1 MQCRRLKRDARVGCP
16 NEFEKSFHR
25 LQMSH
30 TDLVKPSL
38 LAVFAHPDDEAF
50 SSGGTLAH
58 YAKLGVDVTLISST
72 RGEAGKVTDPVLGEV
87 KDVGALRETELQNAC
102 KELGI
107 NPPIFL
113 GYHDSGRL
121 ERLRKDDPLA
131 SINADP
137 LEMEQKIRNVI
148 KAVKPQVILTFDPH
162 GGYGHPDH
170 LVIHSATLAAFF
182 SSGDFEDAPQRLFY
196 TAMPTEIARMM
207 FASNASPTPGLDPE
221 LYGVSRSTI
230 AFGHDIAPYLDQKT
244 AALKAHASQVGPT
257 SRMGQM
263 PEAQRLEMQKRMSFE
278 NFSLGGIR
286 GVISSFPLR
295 GFFDGLGLD
304 VI

>member
-1 MQCRRLKRDARVGCP
+1 M
-16 NEFEKSFHR
+16 
-25 LQMSH
+25 
-30 TDLVKPSL
+30 KPSL

-58 YAKLGVDVTLISST
+58 YAKQGVNVTLISST
-72 RGEAGKVTDPVLGEV
+72 RGEAGKVTDPILGEV
-87 KDVGALRETELQNAC
+87 SDVGALRELELQNAC
-102 KELGI
+102 KALGI

-113 GYHDSGRL
+113 DYRDSGRL

-137 LEMEQKIRNVI
+137 LEMEQKVKDVI
-148 KAVKPQVILTFDPH
+148 EKVQPQVMLTFDPH

-170 LVIHSATLAAFF
+170 IVIHRAALAAFF
-182 SSGDFEDAPQRLFY
+182 SSGHLPGAPQRLFY
-196 TAMPTEIARMM
+196 TAFPIEIARMM
-207 FASNASPTPGLDPE
+207 FDSNASPTPGLSPE
-221 LYGVSRSTI
+221 LYGVSEDTI
-230 AFGHDIAPYLDQKT
+230 AFSHDVALYLEQKT

-263 PEAQRLEMQKRMSFE
+263 PEAQRAEMQKRMGFE
-278 NFSLGGIR
+278 NFSLGGTR
-286 GVISSFPLR
+286 GAIQNYPLR

-304 VI
+304 VV

>member
-1 MQCRRLKRDARVGCP
+1 VRLERNCS
-16 NEFEKSFHR
+16 NESEKSFCT
-25 LQMSH
+25 LQISH

-58 YAKLGVDVTLISST
+58 YASLSV
-72 RGEAGKVTDPVLGEV
+72 A
-87 KDVGALRETELQNAC
+87 
-102 KELGI
+102 LGI

-137 LEMEQKIRNVI
+137 LEMEAKI
-148 KAVKPQVILTFDPH
+148 KAVIEQVKPQVMLTFDPH

-170 LVIHSATLAAFF
+170 LVVHSAALAAFF
-182 SSGDFEDAPQRLFY
+182 SSGHLPNAPKRLFY
-196 TAMPTEIARMM
+196 TAFPIEIARMM
-207 FASNASPTPGLDPE
+207 FNSSATPTPGLEPE
-221 LYGVSRSTI
+221 LYGVSEDTI
-230 AFGHDIAPYLDQKT
+230 AFSHDVAPYLEQKM

-263 PEAQRLEMQKRMSFE
+263 PEDQRVNMQKRMSLE

-286 GVISSFPLR
+286 GAISSYPLR

>member
-1 MQCRRLKRDARVGCP
+1 MRLCRI
-16 NEFEKSFHR
+16 
-25 LQMSH
+25 SH
-30 TDLVKPSL
+30 TAFVKPSL

-58 YAKLGVDVTLISST
+58 YAKQGVNVTLISST
-72 RGEAGKVTDPVLGEV
+72 RGEAGKVTDPILGEV
-87 KDVGALRETELQNAC
+87 SDVGALRELELQNAC
-102 KELGI
+102 KALGI

-113 GYHDSGRL
+113 DYRDSGRL

-137 LEMEQKIRNVI
+137 LEVEEKI
-148 KAVKPQVILTFDPH
+148 KAVIEKLKPQVILTFDPH

-170 LVIHSATLAAFF
+170 IVIHRAALAAFF
-182 SSGDFEDAPQRLFY
+182 SCGHLPGAPKRLFY
-196 TAMPTEIARMM
+196 TAFPIAIARMM
-207 FASNASPTPGLDPE
+207 FDSGASPTPGLSAE
-221 LYGVSRSTI
+221 LYGVSEDTI
-230 AFGHDIAPYLDQKT
+230 AFSHDIAPYLEQKA

-263 PEAQRLEMQKRMSFE
+263 PEAQRLEMQKRMGVE

-286 GVISSFPLR
+286 GVISSYPLR

>member
-1 MQCRRLKRDARVGCP
+1 M
-16 NEFEKSFHR
+16 
-25 LQMSH
+25 
-30 TDLVKPSL
+30 KPSL

-72 RGEAGKVTDPVLGEV
+72 RGEAGKVTDPSLGEV
-87 KDVGALRETELQNAC
+87 KDVGALRELELQNAC
-102 KELGI
+102 KVLGI
-107 NPPIFL
+107 KPPIFL
-113 GYHDSGRL
+113 DYRDSGRL

-137 LEMEQKIRNVI
+137 LEVEAKIKTVI
-148 KAVKPQVILTFDPH
+148 ERVKPQVMLTFDPH

-170 LVIHSATLAAFF
+170 IVIHQAALAAFF
-182 SSGDFEDAPQRLFY
+182 SSGHLQGAPKRLFY
-196 TAMPTEIARMM
+196 TAFPIAIARMM
-207 FASNASPTPGLDPE
+207 FNSSATPTPGLEPE
-221 LYGVSRSTI
+221 LYGVSQDTI
-230 AFGHDIAPYLDQKT
+230 AFSHDVTPYLEQKT
-244 AALKAHASQVGPT
+244 AALTAHASQVGPT

-263 PEAQRLEMQKRMSFE
+263 PEAQRLDMQKRMSLE

-286 GVISSFPLR
+286 GAIRNFPLH

-304 VI
+304 VV

>member
-1 MQCRRLKRDARVGCP
+1 MRLCRI
-16 NEFEKSFHR
+16 
-25 LQMSH
+25 SH
-30 TDLVKPSL
+30 TAFVKPSL

-58 YAKLGVDVTLISST
+58 YAKLGVNVTLISST
-72 RGEAGKVTDPVLGEV
+72 RGEAGKVTDPNLGEV
-87 KDVGALRETELQNAC
+87 SDVGALRELELQNAC
-102 KELGI
+102 KALGI

-113 GYHDSGRL
+113 GYRDSGRL

-137 LEMEQKIRNVI
+137 LEVEQKIKDVI
-148 KAVKPQVILTFDPH
+148 AQVQPQVMLTFDPH

-170 LVIHSATLAAFF
+170 IVIHRAALAAFF
-182 SSGDFEDAPQRLFY
+182 SSGHLPGAPKRLFY
-196 TAMPTEIARMM
+196 TAFPIEIARMM
-207 FASNASPTPGLDPE
+207 FNSSATPTPGLSPE
-221 LYGVSRSTI
+221 LYGVSEDTI
-230 AFGHDIAPYLDQKT
+230 AFSHDVAPYLEQKT
-244 AALKAHASQVGPT
+244 AALTAHASQVGPT

-278 NFSLGGIR
+278 NFSLAGTR
-286 GVISSFPLR
+286 GAIQNYPLR

-304 VI
+304 VV

>member
-1 MQCRRLKRDARVGCP
+1 M
-16 NEFEKSFHR
+16 
-25 LQMSH
+25 
-30 TDLVKPSL
+30 KPSL

-58 YAKLGVDVTLISST
+58 YASLGVDVTLISST

-102 KELGI
+102 QALGI

-137 LEMEQKIRNVI
+137 LEVEAKI
-148 KAVKPQVILTFDPH
+148 KAVIEQVKPQVMLTFDPH

-170 LVIHSATLAAFF
+170 LVIHSAALAAFF
-182 SSGDFEDAPQRLFY
+182 SSGHLPDAPKRLFY
-196 TAMPTEIARMM
+196 TAFPIEIARMM
-207 FASNASPTPGLDPE
+207 FNSSATPTPGLEPE
-221 LYGVSRSTI
+221 LYGVSEDTI
-230 AFGHDIAPYLDQKT
+230 AFSHDIAAHLEQKM

-263 PEAQRLEMQKRMSFE
+263 PEAQREQMQKRMSLE

-286 GVISSFPLR
+286 GAISSYPLR

>member
-1 MQCRRLKRDARVGCP
+1 
-16 NEFEKSFHR
+16 
-25 LQMSH
+25 LQIGH

-87 KDVGALRETELQNAC
+87 TDVGALRELELQNAC
-102 KELGI
+102 KALGI

-113 GYHDSGRL
+113 DYHDSGRL
-121 ERLRKDDPLA
+121 ERLRTDDPLA

-137 LEMEQKIRNVI
+137 LEIEAKIKVVI
-148 KAVKPQVILTFDPH
+148 ENVKPQVMLTFDPH

-170 LVIHSATLAAFF
+170 IVVHRAALAAFF
-182 SSGDFEDAPQRLFY
+182 SSGHLPGAPQRLFY
-196 TAMPTEIARMM
+196 TAFPIEIARMM
-207 FASNASPTPGLDPE
+207 FNSSATPTPGLEPE
-221 LYGVSRSTI
+221 LYGVSEDTI
-230 AFGHDIAPYLDQKT
+230 AFSHDVALYLEQKM

-263 PEAQRLEMQKRMSFE
+263 PEAQRTQMQERMSLE

-286 GVISSFPLR
+286 GAISSYPLN